1 MIINKN
7 KYINFLYYE
16 FTIFSINI
24 VILYNNIN
32 INSLYYDF
40 IIKNFYF
47 SILFKINNNKIK

>member
-7 KYINFLYYE
+7 KYINFLYYK

-24 VILYNNIN
+24 
-32 INSLYYDF
+32 NSLYYNF

-47 SILFKINNNKIK
+47 SILFKINNSKLK